1 MEGRRVHFPE
11 PEVPD
16 LRWARYGDT
25 DSQSDWLDRS
35 TLPRAVRIREFLNRS
50 LDALPNKAA
59 DNLAHRFRFDPPFGR
74 VFFEL
79 VVGRFLQVLG
89 ATVEHEPVGR
99 GGKKLD
105 WRATF
110 DDGSTVLVEATS
122 PAYNAGA
129 AKEHRRRE
137 ALLGVIEAEAAPGW
151 WIYPREL
158 PKLGLNDARRDFRS
172 LVRRWMAA
180 LPDQAG
186 YSFDHRLVLDGIMPA
201 GRVVLEL
208 WPGSNGRP
216 TQSPI
221 AMVSMGMFAD
231 DSALRVAVAAEAK
244 RRQAR
249 AFPGEVVLVAIDA
262 PFDGPDLED
271 FDTALLGS
279 TSVVISPDPDRGIL
293 GYRFEPD
300 GALSKQRRADYAGVL
315 AFDRVGMFGAKDPTL
330 YRHPRFEGSFPAGLA
345 PLRRR
350 MLEGRTR
357 IVDTPAIR
365 TGIVDAIGFPRPD
378 RLDKEDI

>member
-1 MEGRRVHFPE
+1 MHFPE
-11 PEVPD
+11 PLVPD

-25 DSQSDWLDRS
+25 NRQSDWLDRS
-35 TLPRAVRIREFLNRS
+35 TLPRAVRIREFLNRA
-50 LDALPNKAA
+50 LDALPDVAA

-89 ATVEHEPVGR
+89 ATVEHEPVGV
-99 GGKKLD
+99 GGKRVD

-110 DDGSTVLVEATS
+110 NDGSTVLVEATS
-122 PAYNAGA
+122 PVYNAGA
-129 AKEHRRRE
+129 TKEHRRLE
-137 ALLGVIEAEAAPGW
+137 ALLGAIEAEAAPGW

-158 PKLGLNDARRDFRS
+158 PKLGLSDTRRDFRS
-172 LVRRWMAA
+172 LVKRWMAD
-180 LPDQAG
+180 LPDPAG
-186 YSFDHRLVLDGIMPA
+186 YSSDHRLLLDAITPA
-201 GRVVLEL
+201 GRVALEL

-221 AMVSMGMFAD
+221 AMVSMGAYRD
-231 DSALRVAVAAEAK
+231 DSTLRVAVAAEAK

-262 PFDGPDLED
+262 PFGGPDLED

-293 GYRFEPD
+293 GYRFQPD
-300 GALSKQRRADYAGVL
+300 GALATQSRADYAGVL
-315 AFDRVGMFGAKDPTL
+315 AFGRVGMFGAEDPTL
-330 YRHPRFEGSFPAGLA
+330 YRHPRFEGSFPADLA

-350 MLEGRTR
+350 VLEGRAR
-357 IVDTPAIR
+357 IVDTPATR

-378 RLDKEDI
+378 RPDEEDI